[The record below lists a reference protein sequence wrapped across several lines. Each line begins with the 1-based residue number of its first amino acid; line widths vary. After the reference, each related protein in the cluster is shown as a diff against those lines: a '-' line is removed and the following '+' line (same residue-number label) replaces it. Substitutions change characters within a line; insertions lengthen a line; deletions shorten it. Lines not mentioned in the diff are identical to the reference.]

1 MLERQYCASAY
12 TIDFENKKV
21 LLMYNKKLNKWL
33 QPGGHI
39 EGMEEP
45 EETAIRETF
54 EETGVKIKI
63 IGPTFDNK
71 KVQPIAT
78 ERYINRVGD
87 MIDIQFLAVP
97 KTKDLLNNENNKTKW
112 FMIEDLDKEENI
124 DSEIKVKVKTLYERY
139 STLNKD
145 YENKCLSK

>member
-1 MLERQYCASAY
+1 MEEKRLERQYCASAY

-39 EGMEEP
+39 EGKETP

-54 EETGVKIKI
+54 EETGIKIKI

-71 KVQPIAT
+71 KFQPVAT
-78 ERYINRVGD
+78 ERYVNKVGD
-87 MIDIQFLAVP
+87 MIDIQFIAIPETEELIN
-97 KTKDLLNNENNKTKW
+97 DENNKTMW
-112 FMIEDLDKEENI
+112 FSISDLEKEPDI
-124 DSEIKVKVKTLYERY
+124 SDEIKNKVKTLFEKY
-139 STLNKD
+139 K
-145 YENKCLSK
+145 

>member
-39 EGMEEP
+39 EKSEIP

-54 EETGVKIKI
+54 EETGIKIKI
-63 IGPTFDNK
+63 IGPSFDNQK
-71 KVQPIAT
+71 YQPIAI
-78 ERYINRVGD
+78 EHYINKVGD
-87 MIDIQFLAVP
+87 MIDIQFVAIP
-97 KTKDLLNNENNKTKW
+97 ETKELLNNENNKTVW
-112 FMIEDLDKEENI
+112 FSIDNLEKEENI
-124 DSEIKVKVKTLYERY
+124 EDDIKNKVKTLYEKYR
-139 STLNKD
+139 
-145 YENKCLSK
+145 

>member
-39 EGMEEP
+39 EGKETP

-54 EETGVKIKI
+54 EETGIKIKI
-63 IGPTFDNK
+63 IGPSFDNEK
-71 KVQPIAT
+71 FQPIAT
-78 ERYINRVGD
+78 ERYINKVGD
-87 MIDIQFLAVP
+87 MVDIQFVAIP
-97 KTKDLLNNENNKTKW
+97 ETKELTNDENNNTVW
-112 FMIEDLDKEENI
+112 FEIDKLETEENI
-124 DSEIKVKVKTLYERY
+124 SDEIKAKVKNLYEKY
-139 STLNKD
+139 KI
-145 YENKCLSK
+145 

>member
-39 EGMEEP
+39 EGKETP

-54 EETGVKIKI
+54 EETGIKIKI
-63 IGPTFDNK
+63 IGPSFDNEK
-71 KVQPIAT
+71 FQPIAT
-78 ERYINRVGD
+78 ERYINKVGD
-87 MIDIQFLAVP
+87 MIDIQFLAIP
-97 KTKDLLNNENNKTKW
+97 ETNNLSNDEDNKTMW
-112 FMIEDLDKEENI
+112 FSIQDLENEKDI
-124 DSEIKVKVKTLYERY
+124 SDEIKTKVKTLYKIF
-139 STLNKD
+139 KD
-145 YENKCLSK
+145 K

>member
-39 EGMEEP
+39 EGKETP

-54 EETGVKIKI
+54 EETGIKIKI
-63 IGPTFDNK
+63 IGPSFDNEK
-71 KVQPIAT
+71 FQPIAT
-78 ERYINRVGD
+78 ERYINKVGD
-87 MIDIQFLAVP
+87 MIDIQFLAIP
-97 KTKDLLNNENNKTKW
+97 ETDNLSNDEDNKTMW
-112 FMIEDLDKEENI
+112 FSIQDLEKEKDISN
-124 DSEIKVKVKTLYERY
+124 EIKTKVKTLYEMFK
-139 STLNKD
+139 NK
-145 YENKCLSK
+145 

>member
-39 EGMEEP
+39 EGKETP

-54 EETGVKIKI
+54 EETGIKIKI
-63 IGPTFDNK
+63 IGPTFDNNK
-71 KVQPIAT
+71 FQPIAT
-78 ERYINRVGD
+78 ERYINKVGD
-87 MIDIQFLAVP
+87 MIDIQFLAIP
-97 KTKDLLNNENNKTKW
+97 ETKELINNENNKTMW
-112 FMIEDLDKEENI
+112 FSIENLEKEECI
-124 DSEIKVKVKTLYERY
+124 STEIKIKIKKLYE
-139 STLNKD
+139 NFKM
-145 YENKCLSK
+145 